1 MHFEY
6 LEPLTIGEAVSLLAE
21 HGDKAKVLA
30 GGTDL
35 VVQIKERKIIPE
47 YVISVG
53 RTADLNHI
61 SFDEEN
67 GLRIGALTPI
77 DEIERS
83 SLLQSRYG
91 IIRQAAGQLADVT
104 VRNMATIGGNLCNA
118 SPSADMAPSLIA
130 LSAKVKLVGAG
141 GERSV
146 SLEDFFT
153 GPSATVIN
161 SGELMTEI
169 QAATPA
175 DHTSGIYKKYSPR
188 GAVDLATVGVAVVL
202 TLDLGNGACNDAKV
216 VLGAVAPTPMRAHGA
231 EDILVGKQIDEK
243 LIEKAA
249 QAASAEA
256 KPIDDIR
263 SSAEYRKEMVKV
275 LTADAI
281 KLVVEQAKSQL
292 TLPGTG

>member
-1 MHFEY
+1 VHFEY

-35 VVQIKERKIIPE
+35 IVQLKERKIIPD

-53 RTADLNHI
+53 RIADLNYI
-61 SFDEEN
+61 SFDEEK

-77 DEIERS
+77 SDIERS
-83 SLLQSRYG
+83 SLVQSRYG
-91 IIRQAAGQLADVT
+91 IIRQAASQLADVT

-118 SPSADMAPSLIA
+118 SPSADMAPPLVA
-130 LSAKVKLVGAG
+130 LSAKVKLVSAS
-141 GERSV
+141 GERIV

-153 GPSATVIN
+153 GPGATVLK

-175 DHTSGIYKKYSPR
+175 AHTAGIYIKHIPR
-188 GAVDLATVGVAVVL
+188 GAVDLAIVGVALVL
-202 TLDLGNGACNDAKV
+202 TLDPGNGVLNDVKIA
-216 VLGAVAPTPMRAHGA
+216 LGAVAPTPMRVHDA
-231 EDILVGKQIDEK
+231 EEILRGKKIDEK

-249 QAASAEA
+249 QATSGEA
-256 KPIDDIR
+256 KPIDDVR
-263 SSAEYRKEMVKV
+263 SSAGYRREMVRV

-281 KLVVEQAKSQL
+281 RLAVEQAEFMS
-292 TLPGTG
+292 